1 MCQSGCRSSYH
12 LYLMSTFYSAFFRDE
27 AGGMGQTPA
36 PLPGLPS
43 WAEAP
48 LSTQLPKPTSLL
60 LPPVSFQSVTGSA
73 ISSSLTSLWASL
85 FSSSLLHNF
94 SSH

>member
-12 LYLMSTFYSAFFRDE
+12 LHFLSTFYSAFFRDE
-27 AGGMGQTPA
+27 AGGMGQTLA
-36 PLPGLPS
+36 PLPGLP

-48 LSTQLPKPTSLL
+48 LSTHLPKPTSLL
-60 LPPVSFQSVTGSA
+60 LPPFSFQSVTGST

-85 FSSSLLHNF
+85 FSILSYS
-94 SSH
+94 